1 MRVVAAKGY
10 AATTVADL
18 TREAGVS
25 RSTFY
30 ELFEDKEACFL
41 ASYEAAFEALVPPVA
56 AAFEAE
62 RRWPDRVR
70 AGLAALLEL
79 LAADSARA
87 RLALVEVAGAGPA
100 AQERRRI
107 AIQAVTPL
115 LDQGRDFVASGREL
129 PANASRMAAGTIV
142 GLISI
147 ELLAGRAERLPELL
161 PDVLFGT
168 LVVYMGPNEAARE
181 VGGGL
186 YKHVRTQWRYDQ
198 FTQ

>member
-41 ASYEAAFEALVPPVA
+41 TSYEAAFEALVPPVA
-56 AAFEAE
+56 AAFEAG

-70 AGLAALLEL
+70 AGLATLLDL
-79 LAADSARA
+79 LAADPARA
-87 RLALVEVAGAGPA
+87 RLALVEVAAAGPT
-100 AQERRRI
+100 AQERRRA
-107 AIQAVTPL
+107 AIQTLTPL
-115 LDQGRDFVASGREL
+115 LDQGREFVASGREL
-129 PANASRMAAGTIV
+129 PANTARMAAGTII

-168 LVVYMGPNEAARE
+168 LVVYMGPNEAGRE
-181 VGGGL
+181 VGRGTL
-186 YKHVRTQWRYDQ
+186 
-198 FTQ
+198 

>member
-30 ELFEDKEACFL
+30 DLFEDKEACFL

-56 AAFEAE
+56 TAFEAE
-62 RRWPDRVR
+62 QRWPDQVR
-70 AGLAALLEL
+70 AGLTTLLAL
-79 LAADSARA
+79 LAADPARA

-107 AIQAVTPL
+107 AIQTVTPL
-115 LDQGRDFVASGREL
+115 LDQGREFVANGSEL
-129 PANASRMAAGTIV
+129 PANAARMAAGTIV

-147 ELLAGRAERLPELL
+147 ELLGERAERLPELL

-168 LVVYMGPNEAARE
+168 LVVFMGPAGAARE
-181 VGGGL
+181 VGRGTL
-186 YKHVRTQWRYDQ
+186 
-198 FTQ
+198 